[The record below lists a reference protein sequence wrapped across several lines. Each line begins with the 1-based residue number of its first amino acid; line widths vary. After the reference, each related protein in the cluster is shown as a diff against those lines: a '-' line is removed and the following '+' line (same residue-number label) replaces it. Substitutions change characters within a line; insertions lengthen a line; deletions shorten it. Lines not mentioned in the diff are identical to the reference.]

1 MNTILTYN
9 QTSSFRYRLA
19 EILIEGLKINLA
31 IKPLQ
36 FLFKKKVK
44 NVRLALEKCPENSVG
59 NSILNMLNENNLDVI
74 PFFENHD
81 LKHLVLGYGM
91 TSVEEIRMQAFLFGN
106 GNRSFSCILFFLS
119 GILLPSAWNQF
130 YLDFKKGK
138 NAPDILNLSLKECM
152 NKSLSELK
160 SKYEISFKNNY

>member
-9 QTSSFRYRLA
+9 QTSSIRNRLA
-19 EILIEGLKINLA
+19 ENLIEGLKINIA

-44 NVRLALEKCPENSVG
+44 NVRLALRNCPENSVG
-59 NSILNMLNENNLDVI
+59 KSIVNMLNENNLDVI

-106 GNRSFSCILFFLS
+106 GNRSFSCILFLLS

-130 YLDFKKGK
+130 YLDYKKGK
-138 NAPDILNLSLKECM
+138 NSPDILNLRLEDCM

-160 SKYEISFKNNY
+160 SIIEVV

>member
-9 QTSSFRYRLA
+9 QTPTFRYRLA
-19 EILIEGLKINLA
+19 ENLIEGLKINLA

-36 FLFKKKVK
+36 FFFKKKVSK
-44 NVRLALEKCPENSVG
+44 ARLALENCQENSVG
-59 NSILNMLNENNLDVI
+59 NSVLNMLNENNLDVI
-74 PFFENHD
+74 PFFEDHD

-106 GNRSFSCILFFLS
+106 GNRSFSCILFFFS

-130 YLDFKKGK
+130 YLDYKKGK
-138 NAPDILNLSLKECM
+138 NSPDILNLSLEECL

-160 SKYEISFKNNY
+160 NSFK

>member
-19 EILIEGLKINLA
+19 ENLIEGLKINLA

-59 NSILNMLNENNLDVI
+59 NS
-74 PFFENHD
+74 FF
-81 LKHLVLGYGM
+81 KHV
-91 TSVEEIRMQAFLFGN
+91 
-106 GNRSFSCILFFLS
+106 
-119 GILLPSAWNQF
+119 
-130 YLDFKKGK
+130 K
-138 NAPDILNLSLKECM
+138 
-152 NKSLSELK
+152 
-160 SKYEISFKNNY
+160 

>member
-9 QTSSFRYRLA
+9 QTTSFRYRLA

-44 NVRLALEKCPENSVG
+44 NARFALENCPENSVG
-59 NSILNMLNENNLDVI
+59 NSVLNMLNENNLDVI
-74 PFFENHD
+74 PFFEDHD

-106 GNRSFSCILFFLS
+106 GNRSFSCILFLLS
-119 GILLPSAWNQF
+119 GILFAFCLESILLGLQKR
-130 YLDFKKGK
+130 KKF
-138 NAPDILNLSLKECM
+138 S
-152 NKSLSELK
+152 
-160 SKYEISFKNNY
+160 